1 LTIIIKNSSEIPIY
15 KQIKDQIKD
24 AIMHDEMNEGDVLP
38 SIRQLAGELRIS
50 VITTTRAYAE
60 LEQEGYIINVQGK
73 GCFVAP
79 KDSDLIREQLLRKIE
94 ENFNDAINTA
104 RIAKLSKEELK
115 QLFLFTLEEIYNDK
129 Q

>member
-1 LTIIIKNSSEIPIY
+1 MTVIIKNSSEIPIY

-24 AIMHDEMNEGDVLP
+24 AIMRDEMNEGDVLP
-38 SIRQLAGELRIS
+38 SIRQLAGDLRIS

-104 RIAKLSKEELK
+104 RIAKLSKVELK
-115 QLFLFTLEEIYNDK
+115 ELFLFTLEEIYNA

>member
-1 LTIIIKNSSEIPIY
+1 MTIIIKNSSEIPIY

-24 AIMHDEMNEGDVLP
+24 AIMRDEMNEGDVLP
-38 SIRQLAGELRIS
+38 SIRQLAGDLRIS

-115 QLFLFTLEEIYNDK
+115 QLFLFTLEEIYDDK
-129 Q
+129 